1 MRDPQVRSPVR
12 SRHAALPRLGPTAF
26 RLLLNAI
33 ALAFLIALFA
43 VLSDKFFSAA
53 NAANVL
59 SQISIVVSVGC
70 FFTLLMVSGGID
82 LSIGGV
88 LGVSGMVS
96 VLLVNQGAPLPL
108 AFAAAVGLGALV
120 GVFNGF
126 MVSVVGI
133 NTVIA
138 TLGTLYVTRGA
149 THVLGGGTSI
159 RPKDPGYAFVGS
171 GDLGPIP
178 TLVVI
183 MAVVLVVALV
193 LERRT
198 AVGRFA
204 VLVGSNPRGA
214 RLNGLPVRTVQVA
227 LFVLTGAAS
236 GLAGAMASSRF
247 MAAQP
252 GLGNGFEFD
261 VLIATLL
268 GGTSLLGGE
277 GSIVG
282 LLLGALIV
290 GTATTGMNQ
299 LGIAS
304 FIQTVLLGAVLI
316 AAVGFDAVVRSRR
329 GRPVRRR
336 AAKEE

>member
-1 MRDPQVRSPVR
+1 MTVRSAVE
-12 SRHAALPRLGPTAF
+12 SALASLPRPGPTTF

-33 ALAFLIALFA
+33 ALAFLIVLFA
-43 VLSDKFFSAA
+43 VLSDKFLSAA
-53 NAANVL
+53 NVANVL
-59 SQISIVVSVGC
+59 SQISIVVTVGC
-70 FFTLLMVSGGID
+70 FFTLLLVSGGID

-88 LGVSGMVS
+88 LGVSGMIS
-96 VLLVNQGAPLPL
+96 VLLVNQGVPLPV

-149 THVLGGGTSI
+149 TQVLGGGQSV
-159 RPKDPGYAFVGS
+159 RPTDPGYSFIGS
-171 GDLGPIP
+171 GDIGPIP

-183 MAVVLVVALV
+183 MAVVLIIALV

-198 AVGRFA
+198 AIGRFA
-204 VLVGSNPRGA
+204 VLVGSNPGGA
-214 RLNGLPVRTVQVA
+214 RLSGLPVRTVQVT
-227 LFVLTGAAS
+227 LFILTGAAA
-236 GLAGAMASSRF
+236 GLAGVMASSRY

-252 GLGNGFEFD
+252 GLGTGFEFD

-277 GSIVG
+277 GSIIG

-299 LGIAS
+299 LAIPS
-304 FIQTVLLGAVLI
+304 FVQTVLLGAVLI
-316 AAVGFDAVVRSRR
+316 AAVGFDAVVRTRR
-329 GRPVRRR
+329 GRPARRR
-336 AAKEE
+336 APKEMGA